1 MRNQINPEANYAD
14 QLETL
19 VTDLYGQDYAKEL
32 RLNDGRKYNIG
43 TLINHGIL
51 ELRGSTNPANP
62 QRYTWTRNKMEDI
75 YIDELL
81 ANVQLYNMWER
92 EYGHLPFDILK
103 DKLSEYL
110 QKKDKLLKDFNIYK
124 DKLNK
129 VQKYEL
135 IQALLSKYI
144 REIILASGHPDNPMN
159 KTRESMRKY
168 AELLMFPDDDLKVAY
183 WMIDEIDWDTIPN
196 EEPKAEDMYNFQKP
210 VDPENM
216 PELGTEIKED
226 INPNN
231 QDKPT
236 YEQLEDKLVEIHGL
250 RTYDAEKIQRLEA
263 EIDTLTAKLKDAA
276 DGILTEEL
284 IAEKDRRIRELAKSY
299 EQSLTENRQLKEENE
314 MLKERIAQL
323 ENKPKEDVNVEEERR
338 NTEEE
343 NIRGHYIQRIKDLEA
358 ELEKERKEKQDI
370 QTSYDNL
377 KALYDILLL
386 EKNNIEEEKDT
397 MEEDF
402 KKQKESLELTI
413 KEFENKEK
421 DTSDIDKQKE
431 EHQREINEY
440 KAAAEATSIEVANLN
455 QKIGVLEKE
464 KEDFDERYNALKTK
478 YEEAI
483 SNQVDPEIEQTL
495 RNEIERLENELE
507 SNNNNNNELND
518 LRSKY
523 EQELQEKD
531 EEMTRLINT
540 NETLVKEIEELKSK
554 SMDLDNYVTKAE
566 YESMRQDAI
575 QAEKKASIT
584 LSNYQQSVRD
594 IREQKDEYERK
605 LATFA
610 NRVKLL
616 EERLVLLEGRR
627 SNEIEEEFNNQF
639 LGNAITTI
647 NEKENIP
654 DPEPIQEEQKDED
667 IPESLRD
674 FFNM

>member
-1 MRNQINPEANYAD
+1 
-14 QLETL
+14 
-19 VTDLYGQDYAKEL
+19 
-32 RLNDGRKYNIG
+32 
-43 TLINHGIL
+43 
-51 ELRGSTNPANP
+51 
-62 QRYTWTRNKMEDI
+62 
-75 YIDELL
+75 
-81 ANVQLYNMWER
+81 
-92 EYGHLPFDILK
+92 
-103 DKLSEYL
+103 
-110 QKKDKLLKDFNIYK
+110 
-124 DKLNK
+124 
-129 VQKYEL
+129 
-135 IQALLSKYI
+135 
-144 REIILASGHPDNPMN
+144 MN
-159 KTRESMRKY
+159 KTRESMFKY
-168 AELLMFPDDDLKVAY
+168 AELFMFPDDDLKVAY
-183 WMIDEIDWDTIPN
+183 WMIDEVDWDLIPN

-231 QDKPT
+231 SDKPT

-250 RTYDAEKIQRLEA
+250 RTYDAEKIKRLEA
-263 EIDTLTAKLKDAA
+263 EIDNLTDKLKEAA
-276 DGILTEEL
+276 DGILMEEL

-323 ENKPKEDVNVEEERR
+323 EEKSKEEVNVEEERR

-377 KALYDILLL
+377 KVLYDTLLL
-386 EKNNIEEEKDT
+386 DKNNIEEEKNN

-402 KKQKESLELTI
+402 RQQKESLESTI
-413 KEFENKEK
+413 KEFENKN
-421 DTSDIDKQKE
+421 TSDSNKLME
-431 EHQREINEY
+431 EHQKEINEH
-440 KAAAEATSIEVANLN
+440 KAAIEATSIEISNLN

-464 KEDFDERYNALKTK
+464 KEDFDERYNALKVK

-483 SNQVDPEIEQTL
+483 SNQVDPEVEQTL
-495 RNEIERLENELE
+495 RNEIERLEKELE
-507 SNNNNNNELND
+507 SNSNSNELSE
-518 LRSKY
+518 LRNKY

-540 NETLVKEIEELKSK
+540 NETLVKDIEELKSK

-566 YESMRQDAI
+566 YESVRQDAI

-594 IREQKDEYERK
+594 IRDQKEEYERK

-616 EERLVLLEGRR
+616 EERLVLLEGKR

-639 LGNAITTI
+639 LGNAISTI
-647 NEKENIP
+647 NEVENIP
-654 DPEPIQEEQKDED
+654 DPEPIEVEQKEEED

>member
-1 MRNQINPEANYAD
+1 MRNQIKPEANYAD

-32 RLNDGRKYNIG
+32 RLSDGRKYKIG
-43 TLINHGIL
+43 TLINNGIL

-62 QRYTWTRNKMEDI
+62 QRYVWTRNKMEDI
-75 YIDELL
+75 YVDELL
-81 ANVQLYNMWER
+81 GNVHLYNVWEK

-103 DKLSEYL
+103 KKLSEFL
-110 QKKDKLLKDFNIYK
+110 QKKDQLLKDFNIYK
-124 DKLNK
+124 DKLDK

-144 REIILASGHPDNPMN
+144 RDIILASGHPDNPMN
-159 KTRESMRKY
+159 KTRESMFKY
-168 AELLMFPDDDLKVAY
+168 AELFMFPDDDLKVAY
-183 WMIDEIDWDTIPN
+183 WMIDEVDWDLIPN

-250 RTYDAEKIQRLEA
+250 RTYDAEKIKRLEA
-263 EIDTLTAKLKDAA
+263 EIDNLTDKLKEAA
-276 DGILTEEL
+276 DGILMEEL

-323 ENKPKEDVNVEEERR
+323 EEKSKNEVNVEEERR

-358 ELEKERKEKQDI
+358 ELDKERKEKQDI

-377 KALYDILLL
+377 KVLYDTLLL
-386 EKNNIEEEKDT
+386 DKNNIEEEKNT

-402 KKQKESLELTI
+402 RQQKESLESTI
-413 KEFENKEK
+413 KEFENKN
-421 DTSDIDKQKE
+421 TSDSNKLME
-431 EHQREINEY
+431 EHQKEINEH
-440 KAAAEATSIEVANLN
+440 KAAAEATSIEISNLN

-464 KEDFDERYNALKTK
+464 KEDFDERYNSLKTK

-483 SNQVDPEIEQTL
+483 SNQVDPEVEQTL

-507 SNNNNNNELND
+507 SNNNSNEIND
-518 LRSKY
+518 LRNKY

-540 NETLVKEIEELKSK
+540 NETLVKDIEELKSK

-566 YESMRQDAI
+566 YESVRQDAI

-594 IREQKDEYERK
+594 IRDQKEEYERK

-616 EERLVLLEGRR
+616 EERLVLLEGKR

-639 LGNAITTI
+639 LGNAISTI
-647 NEKENIP
+647 NEVENIP
-654 DPEPIQEEQKDED
+654 DPEPIQVEQKEEED

-674 FFNM
+674 FFSM

>member
-1 MRNQINPEANYAD
+1 MRNQIKPEANYAD

-32 RLNDGRKYNIG
+32 RLSDGRKYKIG
-43 TLINHGIL
+43 TLINNGIL

-62 QRYTWTRNKMEDI
+62 QRYVWTRNKMEDI
-75 YIDELL
+75 YVDELL
-81 ANVQLYNMWER
+81 GNVHLYNVWEK

-103 DKLSEYL
+103 KKLSEFL
-110 QKKDKLLKDFNIYK
+110 QKKDQLLKDFNIYK

-144 REIILASGHPDNPMN
+144 RDIVLASGHPDNPMN
-159 KTRESMRKY
+159 KTRESMAKY
-168 AELLMFPDDDLKVAY
+168 AELFMFPDDDLKVAY
-183 WMIDEIDWDTIPN
+183 WMIDEIDWDIIPN

-250 RTYDAEKIQRLEA
+250 RTYDAEKIKRLEA
-263 EIDTLTAKLKDAA
+263 EIDNLTDKLKEAA
-276 DGILTEEL
+276 DGILMEEL

-323 ENKPKEDVNVEEERR
+323 EEKSKEEVNVEEERR

-358 ELEKERKEKQDI
+358 ELANERKEKTEL

-377 KALYDILLL
+377 KVLYDTLLL
-386 EKNNIEEEKDT
+386 DKNNIEEEKNS
-397 MEEDF
+397 MEEEF
-402 KKQKESLELTI
+402 RKEKEAFEAYKKEQEKVVEDNTLLEKMKASHQKE
-413 KEFENKEK
+413 
-421 DTSDIDKQKE
+421 
-431 EHQREINEY
+431 INDY
-440 KAAAEATSIEVANLN
+440 IAAAEATEIEVSNLN
-455 QKIGVLEKE
+455 QKLGVLEKE
-464 KEDFDERYNALKTK
+464 KLDFDEKYNALKTK
-478 YEEAI
+478 YDELKENLPDSDVEEA
-483 SNQVDPEIEQTL
+483 L

-507 SNNNNNNELND
+507 NNKQSEEIKE
-518 LRSKY
+518 LRSRY

-540 NETLVKEIEELKSK
+540 NETLNKKIEELNNQSID
-554 SMDLDNYVTKAE
+554 MDKYVTISE
-566 YESMRQDAI
+566 YESVRQDAI
-575 QAEKKASIT
+575 QAEKKATIT
-584 LSNYQQSVRD
+584 LSNLQQAKRD
-594 IREQKDEYERK
+594 LNDQKEEYERK
-605 LATFA
+605 LQTFG

-616 EERLVLLEGRR
+616 EERLVLLEGKRTR
-627 SNEIEEEFNNQF
+627 EIEEEFNNQF
-639 LGNAITTI
+639 LGEAISSI

-654 DPEPIQEEQKDED
+654 DPEPVKQEESFNDD